1 MGGNLQAHGGDF
13 PTGLTHINT
22 GGTHEQSPYQGVPM
36 GQDSNGTPN
45 LVEENETIYNDYVF
59 SARLTVPEISKP
71 SNGEEFQQWEKVLKK
86 YQGKTFAEASK
97 KAEKDS
103 GVDERPNDPIARRGF
118 ESVLEI
124 LAQSQE
130 QVRAIENNPDQA
142 EQIASMS
149 PEEYAE
155 QKAQLEQQ
163 QMAQQQAMMEQM
175 QAQQA
180 QQISPEQ
187 QAMMQQQAMQQQQM
201 SPEEQA
207 MVQQQ
212 MTARQSAQPQ
222 MACGGRLHAEGGELS
237 PEEQPAMEQQ
247 EVPPTEQIPEDQEL
261 STPPG
266 TEEAPQ
272 EELAQWDLGTPA
284 EEMSTKELN
293 SMVDKLYK
301 YAKDNKDK
309 EMLQRARKAK
319 RGNRDDK
326 EAFVDDSREDI
337 QMAIEEQQQQQ
348 ETAKAEQVAAEQAI
362 QAEQQQVMQAA
373 QADAGAELDAQ
384 EDIST
389 QENTFALGGQMSLNN
404 TNGGQYTTECKL
416 FAGPK
421 IAPAK
426 QYDAVEADNYRD
438 FLKYLADNN
447 ISIKDFIKYYEGLK
461 EGNKW
466 DRKKYSKKD
475 ASEWIKSIN
484 IANQKQVAQTYLDN
498 LSYSQ
503 LQALAKGL
511 DIETK
516 DITDDTNRE
525 QSYKEAILKNN
536 PNYNK
541 YNEILSTGNTL
552 TFRPEGWEPGN
563 SDWTETQGKQRQK
576 INSKFFT
583 GNDAQKD
590 LDAYYELRLADFLE
604 QSKANNWKPSDAEIK
619 KGQKI
624 RSKFRLTGA
633 QAREFNDYL
642 EDTKG
647 ENSEKSKELAKLFR
661 ASHTDGIDW
670 SPNGNWEYK
679 NKANPNGTVQENSEY
694 RTFYENPVNG
704 GQKANSGKLDSEWG
718 RLHSPKLGLVYETPI
733 IKERNAYYVDGQEID
748 ASNYLDKNKKWVNN
762 AWTATADTD
771 LTNED
776 GSVVHR
782 YNLTREAL
790 PVIDDSQDPVDT
802 LIDKNKNESIP
813 YPLPNNSLFYTGIGA
828 QLGSAI
834 ANLTT
839 PIDYTNAEGLKN
851 AFKITPERVG
861 FKPIGDKMEYN
872 PVDIGYMAQQI
883 NSQGRA
889 NAADLMNVAS
899 GNAQA
904 KAANLLANTYN
915 TQVGL
920 GQAYLNAYKENMDRQ
935 QKVTEFNRGTN
946 QYNSEGLLKS
956 DMANQEAVMRAK
968 TLGTQGV
975 EKSYAMRQALEDAK
989 GNAINAGLNGVVNNL
1004 FNLWKQN
1011 QTNKWVKY
1019 GIDTGTF
1026 GSASR

>member
-1 MGGNLQAHGGDF
+1 MGGNLQSNGGDF

-22 GGTHEQSPYQGVPM
+22 GGTHEESPYQGVPM

-103 GVDERPNDPIARRGF
+103 GVDERPNDPIAKRGF

-149 PEEYAE
+149 PEEYAK

-180 QQISPEQ
+180 QQLSPEQ
-187 QAMMQQQAMQQQQM
+187 QAIMQQQAMQQQQM

-212 MTARQSAQPQ
+212 MMAQQGAQPQ
-222 MACGGRLHAEGGELS
+222 MACGGRLHAKGGELS
-237 PEEQPAMEQQ
+237 SEEQTAMAQQ
-247 EVPPTEQIPEDQEL
+247 EVSPTEQVPEDSKL

-266 TEEAPQ
+266 TEETPSAEISQ
-272 EELAQWDLGTPA
+272 FNAGTPA
-284 EEMSTKELN
+284 EEMSTRELN
-293 SMVDKLYK
+293 ETIDEIYQ
-301 YAKDNKDK
+301 YARDNKDK
-309 EMLQRARKAK
+309 DLLRRARKAK
-319 RGNRDDK
+319 RGTREDK
-326 EAFVDDSREDI
+326 EEFVEDAREDI
-337 QMAIEEQQQQQ
+337 QMAIEEQEQQQQ
-348 ETAKAEQVAAEQAI
+348 A
-362 QAEQQQVMQAA
+362 QAEQQAQEQAAMEQQQQAEMQTA

-384 EDIST
+384 ENIPT

-447 ISIKDFIKYYEGLK
+447 ISIKDFIKYYEGLE

-466 DRKKYSKKD
+466 NRKKYSQRD
-475 ASEWIKSIN
+475 ASNWIKSIN
-484 IANQKQVAQTYLDN
+484 TANQRQVAQTYLDN

-503 LQALAKGL
+503 LQALANSLGV
-511 DIETK
+511 DTK
-516 DITDDTNRE
+516 DIKDDTNRE
-525 QSYKEAILKNN
+525 QSYKKAILNN
-536 PNYNK
+536 STDYNN
-541 YNEILSTGNTL
+541 YNEILSIGNTL
-552 TFRPEGWEPGN
+552 TFRPRNWKPDD
-563 SDWTETQGKQRQK
+563 SDWTKTEGKQKQK
-576 INSKFFT
+576 INSNFFT
-583 GNDAQKD
+583 GNNAQKD
-590 LDAYYELRLADFLE
+590 LDAYYESKLAEFLE
-604 QSKANNWKPSDAEIK
+604 TSNADNWKPSDAEIK
-619 KGQKI
+619 KGQKV

-633 QAREFNDYL
+633 QARAFNDYL
-642 EDTKG
+642 ENTQD
-647 ENSEKSKELAKLFR
+647 EDAAKSKELAKLFR

-670 SPNGNWEYK
+670 STNGNWEYK
-679 NKANPNGTVQENSEY
+679 NRVNPKGTVQENSEY

-704 GQKANSGKLDSEWG
+704 GKEANSGKLDSEWG

-748 ASNYLDKNKKWVNN
+748 ASSYLDENKKWINN

-776 GSVVHR
+776 GSIVHR

-790 PVIDDSQDPVDT
+790 PIIDNSQDPVDT
-802 LIDKNKNESIP
+802 LREKNKNESVP

-828 QLGSAI
+828 QLGSTI

-839 PIDYTNAEGLKN
+839 PIDYTNAEGFKN

-872 PVDIGYMAQQI
+872 PVDIGYVAQQI

-899 GNAQA
+899 GNTQA

-915 TQVGL
+915 TQIGL

-956 DMANQEAVMRAK
+956 DMANQEATMRAK

-975 EKSYAMRQALEDAK
+975 AKSYAMRQALEDAK

-1004 FNLWKQN
+1004 FNLWKQD